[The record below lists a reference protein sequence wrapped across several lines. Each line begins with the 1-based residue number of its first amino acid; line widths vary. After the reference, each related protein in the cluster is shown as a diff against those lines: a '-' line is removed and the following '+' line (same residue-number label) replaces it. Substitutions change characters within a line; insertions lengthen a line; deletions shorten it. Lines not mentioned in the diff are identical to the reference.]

1 MTVIVF
7 PLRNI
12 LVSLLSAFKNITYV
26 DEEPWFVPFTDIVHL
41 VQFNLAVLNH
51 FTGHNYSFVESI
63 LQPFYVVILLR
74 ISASTF
80 EFIDNILATNN
91 WLISQAN
98 VSETFKI
105 QVKR

>member
-1 MTVIVF
+1 MIVF

-12 LVSLLSAFKNITYV
+12 FVSLLSAFKNITNV

-41 VQFNLAVLNH
+41 IQFDLVVLDH
-51 FTGHNYSFVESI
+51 FTSHNYSFVESI

-80 EFIDNILATNN
+80 EFIDDILATNN

-98 VSETFKI
+98 VSETFKMLA
-105 QVKR
+105 KR